1 MVPYDYFNQI
11 KFTPTNGTVTIKCTT
26 ELLGAS
32 NERNIV
38 SRVRPEWVSYRQLL
52 LRWLM
57 RYWSA
62 FSSQVGVDVIGL
74 LRVDV
79 TDTGVGIALEDQ
91 DRVFGEFN
99 QFDRNN
105 LQGGGM

>member
-32 NERNIV
+32 NETNIV
-38 SRVRPEWVSYRQLL
+38 SRVRPEWVPYIQLL
-52 LRWLM
+52 IRC
-57 RYWSA
+57 WSA
-62 FSSQVGVDVIGL
+62 CSSQVGVDAIGI

-79 TDTGVGIALEDQ
+79 ADTGVGIALEDQ

-105 LQGGGM
+105 LQGGGI

>member
-1 MVPYDYFNQI
+1 MD
-11 KFTPTNGTVTIKCTT
+11 
-26 ELLGAS
+26 A
-32 NERNIV
+32 
-38 SRVRPEWVSYRQLL
+38 
-52 LRWLM
+52 
-57 RYWSA
+57 
-62 FSSQVGVDVIGL
+62 IGI

-79 TDTGVGIALEDQ
+79 ADTGVGIALEDQ